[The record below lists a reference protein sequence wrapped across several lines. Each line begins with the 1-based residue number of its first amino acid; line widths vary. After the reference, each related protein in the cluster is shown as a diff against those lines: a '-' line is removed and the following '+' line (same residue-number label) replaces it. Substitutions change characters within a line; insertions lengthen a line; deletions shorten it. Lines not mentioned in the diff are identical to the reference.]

1 MAVVAPFKGTTYNL
15 NKITHF
21 ERVVTPPYDVISER
35 EQGEYYEI
43 DPNNVIRLIL
53 GKRKIGDSDWDNRYT
68 RAADLFNR
76 WESGGILVRSQLP
89 CIYLVSTEYDLPDHS
104 ERRTRWGFIALVKI
118 EEHDSS
124 VIRPHER
131 TFTVHREDRL
141 KLMRACS
148 AQFSP
153 VFGLYD
159 DRPNAVL
166 ATLEKTKDSPPKI
179 SFREKRGYY
188 YRMWEVNRAPI
199 ISALIREMS
208 PKPII
213 IADGHHRYESA
224 RNFRN
229 LMRSRYGVHELER
242 PYDYVMMYLTNMAD
256 KGLAILPYHRLFK
269 SYPDFRSDQFL
280 SAARKWFDVR
290 SFPFSKNDQKEAIR
304 AFLSQLSAHGGNTT
318 AIGFYY
324 KGSKDFYLL
333 CLKPG
338 AREELGDDL
347 HPALKKLDVLALSR
361 LVFQRIMGIRREDL
375 DDERIIEYE
384 SDTGLTLSSVL
395 SGRTQMAFL
404 VNPTKIEQIIEVT
417 GNALLM
423 PRKSTFFHPKI
434 VTGLVFNKI
443 DPGDIIQVPESRG

>member
-1 MAVVAPFKGTTYNL
+1 MAVVAPFKGMTYNRG
-15 NKITHF
+15 KITHF
-21 ERVVTPPYDVISER
+21 ERVVAPPYDVISER
-35 EQGEYYEI
+35 EQEEYYEA
-43 DPNNVIRLIL
+43 DPYNVIRLIL
-53 GKRKIGDSDWDNRYT
+53 GKRKVGDSDWDNRYT

-76 WESGGILVRSQLP
+76 WESAGILVRSHLP
-89 CIYLVSTEYDLPDHS
+89 SIYLVSTDYELPDHS

-159 DRPNAVL
+159 DKSNAVL
-166 ATLEKTKDSPPKI
+166 NALEEIKDSPPEI
-179 SFREKRGYY
+179 SFTERGDYNY
-188 YRMWEVNRAPI
+188 KMWEVNSAPI
-199 ISALIREMS
+199 INTVVREMS
-208 PKPII
+208 AKQII

-229 LMRSRYGVHELER
+229 LMRSRYGVHDVER

-269 SYPDFRSDQFL
+269 SYHDFRAEQLL
-280 SAARKWFDVR
+280 SAAQKWFDVR
-290 SFPFSKNDQKEAIR
+290 SFPFPKNNQNEATKE
-304 AFLSQLSAHGGNTT
+304 LVSQLTAHGSNTT
-318 AIGFYY
+318 AIGFYH

-333 CLKPG
+333 CLKHG
-338 AREELGDDL
+338 SREELGDDL
-347 HPALKKLDVLALSR
+347 DPALKKLDVLALSR
-361 LVFQRIMGIRREDL
+361 LIFQRIMGISREDL

-384 SDTGLTLSSVL
+384 SDIGLTISSVL
-395 SGRTQMAFL
+395 SGKSQMAFL
-404 VNPTKIEQIIEVT
+404 VNPTKIEQIIEIT
-417 GNALLM
+417 GNGLLM
-423 PRKSTFFHPKI
+423 PRKSTFFHPK
-434 VTGLVFNKI
+434 VLTGLVFNKI
-443 DPGDIIQVPESRG
+443 DPNDKIRIPESRG